1 MPTNVTLKFTGHV
14 RSRLKTG
21 QMEYAFEGAT
31 LRDLVATFFSEYDV
45 RDLLLDE
52 QDQLKPY
59 ARFVVA
65 GRFSELVGGMDARIA
80 SGDMVTMINPFF
92 VM

>member
-21 QMEYAFEGAT
+21 EMEYAFEGRT
-31 LRDLVATFFSEYDV
+31 LRDLATSFFSEYDV
-45 RDLLLDE
+45 RDLLLNE

-59 ARFVVA
+59 ARFVIA
-65 GRFSELVGGMDARIA
+65 GRFSELVGGLDARVT
-80 SGDMVTMINPFF
+80 SGDMVTMINPYF